1 MSMTPLSTSDTTRL
15 LYYCNTVR
23 LYKAVLEVTGGTE
36 RNQTVVI
43 TYSEEE
49 LQSLSDSAHRIMELR
64 KEGVHTR
71 RRPSVVL
78 YSFSTYP
85 RQRPHTTHAAHRT
98 SAAHLHTPPTPLLGI
113 AFDACAVRL
122 CALASPSPRRR
133 GRAKH
138 RDAVPFLHACVNAWI
153 ELQSADLVE
162 CHLEDER

>member
-1 MSMTPLSTSDTTRL
+1 M
-15 LYYCNTVR
+15 
-23 LYKAVLEVTGGTE
+23 
-36 RNQTVVI
+36 VI

-64 KEGVHTR
+64 NEGAHIHAGVRTC
-71 RRPSVVL
+71 PSVL

-85 RQRPHTTHAAHRT
+85 RQRPHATHVAHRT